1 MFNLPGFLV
10 AQAIPFG
17 CLAAWGV
24 ADFLAKKL
32 PRKKPKALPATQP
45 DVSHKWVMPS
55 IKYVYG
61 RVTTRRVQYERI
73 PLTKRERWVI
83 LKRDNFTCQYCGR
96 KPPAVT
102 LEVDHMQSV
111 RGGGNNAPGNLIT
124 SCLDCNRGKG
134 ADSLH

>member
-1 MFNLPGFLV
+1 MFNLQGFLI
-10 AQAIPFG
+10 AQGIAWAG
-17 CLAAWGV
+17 LGAYKLATH
-24 ADFLAKKL
+24 
-32 PRKKPKALPATQP
+32 KKPKPLPAAQP

-61 RVTTRRVQYERI
+61 RVSTRRVRYERI
-73 PLTKRERWVI
+73 PLTKRERWAI

-102 LEVDHMQSV
+102 LEVDHIQSV
-111 RGGGNNAPGNLIT
+111 ADGGNNAPSNLIT

-134 ADSLH
+134 SDSIY